1 MYEHEVIFS
10 STMYLT
16 PFLLYADLVHKQTHL
31 QLLFAFSLVIWSQ
44 WGPQN
49 EHGVNLS
56 WGKMLKNPYMC
67 RAWKVPPWN
76 KCMVVYCTHRFW
88 EIKKV
93 VGAFQWSMNG
103 VEEGTPLPQALLV
116 GQQYHVYNGSWFALA
131 AAQNGKKIW
140 PDLIHT
146 TKPFRSC
153 SPGSDGINYA
163 IFGQLRYEA
172 HPYKVQRFVLFELL
186 HNGCPA
192 LKKST
197 TELISSSTY
206 VQRIRK
212 CKVYKFC
219 AISFNQCF
227 TNRTKFKQK

>member
-1 MYEHEVIFS
+1 M
-10 STMYLT
+10 
-16 PFLLYADLVHKQTHL
+16 HKQTHL

-76 KCMVVYCTHRFW
+76 KCMVYCTHRFW

-103 VEEGTPLPQALLV
+103 VEGTPLPQALLV

-163 IFGQLRYEA
+163 IFGHPRYEA
-172 HPYKVQRFVLFELL
+172 HPYKVQTKGLFFLSCCTMAVR
-186 HNGCPA
+186 HW
-192 LKKST
+192 KSQPQ
-197 TELISSSTY
+197 S
-206 VQRIRK
+206 
-212 CKVYKFC
+212 
-219 AISFNQCF
+219 
-227 TNRTKFKQK
+227 

>member
-1 MYEHEVIFS
+1 
-10 STMYLT
+10 MYLT
-16 PFLLYADLVHKQTHL
+16 PLFYAALVHKQTHL

-76 KCMVVYCTHRFW
+76 KCMVYCTHRFW

-103 VEEGTPLPQALLV
+103 VMEGTPLPQALLV

-163 IFGQLRYEA
+163 IYGQSASPQLWITSIQSTN
-172 HPYKVQRFVLFELL
+172 QRFVPFEMRCTMAVW
-186 HNGCPA
+186 NW
-192 LKKST
+192 KKSHPQ
-197 TELISSSTY
+197 S
-206 VQRIRK
+206 
-212 CKVYKFC
+212 
-219 AISFNQCF
+219 
-227 TNRTKFKQK
+227 